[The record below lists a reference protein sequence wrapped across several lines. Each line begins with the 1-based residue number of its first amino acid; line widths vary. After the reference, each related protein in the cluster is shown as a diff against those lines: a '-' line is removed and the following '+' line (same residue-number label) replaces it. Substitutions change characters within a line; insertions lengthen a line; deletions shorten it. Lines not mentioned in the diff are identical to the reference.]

1 MASYWMVGMVT
12 MEATPWAQE
21 ENFARMEEYVREAVR
36 RRVNVSWEGSRPE
49 DAYLYTVYLVEGE
62 DTK

>member
-1 MASYWMVGMVT
+1 
-12 MEATPWAQE
+12 
-21 ENFARMEEYVREAVR
+21 MEEYVREAVR